1 MRISDWSSDV
11 CSSDLRYRRPRVKV
25 NPHPEG
31 REAPVGRSARAAVA
45 GVPHQP
51 PSAMVLAVGGATQGL
66 QQRQHLGANL
76 GVGDPVVGTDE
87 LQRLALVG
95 EVRVGGMDAG
105 GRLAPSLLARRGFT
119 LGFDAFEV

>member
-45 GVPHQP
+45 GVTPQP
-51 PSAMVLAVGGATQGL
+51 PSAMVIAVGGAAQGL
-66 QQRQHLGANL
+66 QQRQHL
-76 GVGDPVVGTDE
+76 DRKSVVSGK
-87 LQRLALVG
+87 
-95 EVRVGGMDAG
+95 RVQDSVDIG
-105 GRLAPSLLARRGFT
+105 GRQIITNKKQEYTSKSSLINNI
-119 LGFDAFEV
+119 